1 MWECVAIRC
10 SRRVDGGGG
19 WVIMPDGWTVA
30 VDEDAA
36 ADIFV
41 DVFEKEYTV
50 RQLVESVS
58 CPCKGKIINAVVNI
72 LEVNLINKILI
83 WISPPLQHSSLSS
96 TFLVPNRN
104 NNISANPQS
113 SSAKLAIRAKRQTHP
128 TKLLHLVKRRTR
140 TTSEMPRLA
149 RVLALPLPPRAR
161 LAPLSNPRVAL
172 SAPTPAP
179 QSTILSSLRAPTS
192 TCVASRPMALSS
204 PSIPT
209 HILPSSPAFSPL
221 GALRYVAMGTF
232 YQPSQRK
239 RKNKHGFL
247 SRLKGGKNARKMLL
261 RRLLKGRKFLSH

>member
-1 MWECVAIRC
+1 M
-10 SRRVDGGGG
+10 
-19 WVIMPDGWTVA
+19 
-30 VDEDAA
+30 
-36 ADIFV
+36 

-83 WISPPLQHSSLSS
+83 WISPPFQHSSLSS

-113 SSAKLAIRAKRQTHP
+113 SSAELAIRAKRQTHP

-161 LAPLSNPRVAL
+161 LAPLSNPRVTL